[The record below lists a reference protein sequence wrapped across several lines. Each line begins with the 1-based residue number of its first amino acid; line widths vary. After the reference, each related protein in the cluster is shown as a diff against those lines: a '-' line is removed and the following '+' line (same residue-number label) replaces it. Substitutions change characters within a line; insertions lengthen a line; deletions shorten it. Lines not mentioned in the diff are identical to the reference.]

1 MQNLAVFTGDIVRSS
16 DLEAGGLTE
25 VFDALEAQ
33 AMRIAQWPDS
43 MAPFARFRGDG
54 WQMALPPRYA
64 LRAALTLRAAV
75 RSTGKGRDTR
85 IGIGLGAGT
94 MDGNDLAGADG
105 PAFVQSGH
113 ALDTLKRSPYMA
125 APDGPLPLRI
135 ALPLA
140 DEIVQGWTPK
150 QAQVVQALL
159 APDAP
164 TQEALAQ
171 TLGRSRQMTQ
181 KQADAAGITALLE
194 SCALYETL

>member
-1 MQNLAVFTGDIVRSS
+1 
-16 DLEAGGLTE
+16 
-25 VFDALEAQ
+25 
-33 AMRIAQWPDS
+33 
-43 MAPFARFRGDG
+43 
-54 WQMALPPRYA
+54 
-64 LRAALTLRAAV
+64 
-75 RSTGKGRDTR
+75 
-85 IGIGLGAGT
+85 
-94 MDGNDLAGADG
+94 
-105 PAFVQSGH
+105 
-113 ALDTLKRSPYMA
+113 MA